1 MGGPEL
7 PKFSGDREDFEEY
20 HDEMS
25 NYAVSKHFDD
35 VWSAKAHR
43 YFPDDTIDVQLRSR
57 KQKKVIKKNNKAISC
72 LRGSFM
78 NSSELLTFISQ
89 SVDAIPERE
98 DPTTYQVKFPH
109 GRIHMVLEKLYKKYR
124 GRSFLDRLR
133 LDKDKENI
141 VMSENEHPDMLFA
154 RAAVVERKYMYRGV
168 KPTYDELVGRI
179 VFGATPYY
187 RGFMISTLTTLE
199 KRHGQDVFDKN
210 KVDVLEE
217 LQRLTTRLYVS
228 RNIVDS
234 DFEEEQEE
242 DQYE

>member
-7 PKFSGDREDFEEY
+7 PKFSGDRDDFEEY

-98 DPTTYQVKFPH
+98 D
-109 GRIHMVLEKLYKKYR
+109 KL
-124 GRSFLDRLR
+124 
-133 LDKDKENI
+133 
-141 VMSENEHPDMLFA
+141 
-154 RAAVVERKYMYRGV
+154 
-168 KPTYDELVGRI
+168 
-179 VFGATPYY
+179 
-187 RGFMISTLTTLE
+187 
-199 KRHGQDVFDKN
+199 
-210 KVDVLEE
+210 
-217 LQRLTTRLYVS
+217 
-228 RNIVDS
+228 VDS
-234 DFEEEQEE
+234 DRITKYCDFDDDFEYC
-242 DQYE
+242 DYEVTKIHLG